1 MAFLNAMGPS
11 SLTANFLKNNQLLK
25 ELRHDILSWFFFFF
39 FFFFFFQRENF
50 SFSVKE
56 ATKYLFCKI
65 EKHQNWKNKPK
76 RNEDG

>member
-11 SLTANFLKNNQLLK
+11 SLTENFLKNNQLLK
-25 ELRHDILSWFFFFF
+25 ELRHDILS

-50 SFSVKE
+50 PFSVKE
-56 ATKYLFCKI
+56 ATKYLFGKI